1 MAVDYDIL
9 YKKIAEYT
17 EVLAMNRQSPVFVD
31 LCEAYRQLGMLEDA
45 ANIARQGLS
54 LAPKSVPGL
63 VSLGRVLAQ
72 QGDLSGAV
80 DAFGNAVAVD
90 GTAMPALTGLAR
102 VLVMQGNKLRA
113 REIIQRAAQLNP
125 HDSMVKK
132 ILLTL
137 GSAETQPPSATP
149 VPPPPAPTPPMEPAN
164 EGHLDPIA
172 TQTIAE
178 LYERQGL
185 VERALKVYR
194 DLLHKD
200 PENGLLRS
208 KIARLQDHQSTVQGG
223 AENAEKSDNAPEQ
236 AAPPPQVAA
245 SIPEINGVYLA
256 TLNRW
261 LDAIQQRRAHV

>member
-9 YKKIAEYT
+9 YKKIAECT
-17 EVLAMNRQSPVFVD
+17 ELLATNRQSPVFVD

-45 ANIARQGLS
+45 ASVARQGLA
-54 LAPKSVPGL
+54 LVPQSVPGL

-80 DAFGNAVAVD
+80 DVFSNAVAID

-102 VLVMQGNKLRA
+102 VLVMQGNTLRA
-113 REIIQRAAQLNP
+113 REVIQRAAQINP
-125 HDSMVKK
+125 HDSTVKK
-132 ILLTL
+132 ILSAL
-137 GSAETQPPSATP
+137 GNAAMPPPSATP
-149 VPPPPAPTPPMEPAN
+149 APPPPAEPAT

-172 TQTIAE
+172 TLTIAE

-194 DLLHKD
+194 DLLHKE
-200 PENGLLRS
+200 PENELLRS
-208 KIARLQDHQSTVQGG
+208 KVARLQDCQSTVSGG
-223 AENAEKSDNAPEQ
+223 TENAEKPDNAPGQE
-236 AAPPPQVAA
+236 ASPSQVTTP
-245 SIPEINGVYLA
+245 IPEINGVYLA

>member
-9 YKKIAEYT
+9 YKKIAECT
-17 EVLAMNRQSPVFVD
+17 ELLAMNRQSPVFVD

-45 ANIARQGLS
+45 ANIARQGLA
-54 LAPKSVPGL
+54 LAPHSVPGL

-80 DAFGNAVAVD
+80 DVFSNAVAID

-113 REIIQRAAQLNP
+113 REVIQRAAQINP
-125 HDSMVKK
+125 HDSTVKK
-132 ILLTL
+132 IFSAL
-137 GSAETQPPSATP
+137 GNAAMQPPSATP
-149 VPPPPAPTPPMEPAN
+149 APPPPAEPAT

-172 TQTIAE
+172 TQTIAQ

-194 DLLHKD
+194 DLLHKE
-200 PENGLLRS
+200 PENELLRS
-208 KIARLQDHQSTVQGG
+208 KVARLQDRQATVEGG
-223 AENAEKSDNAPEQ
+223 AENAETPDNAPGQ
-236 AAPPPQVAA
+236 AVPPPQITA

-256 TLNRW
+256 MLNRW